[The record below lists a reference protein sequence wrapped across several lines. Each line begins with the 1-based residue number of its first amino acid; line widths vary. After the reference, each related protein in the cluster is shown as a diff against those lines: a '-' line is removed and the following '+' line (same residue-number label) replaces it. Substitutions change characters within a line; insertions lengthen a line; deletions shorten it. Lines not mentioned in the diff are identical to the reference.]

1 MALRQRGYASA
12 YTHGQRG
19 RTLIVAPVV
28 VYDNGDVDFFASVE
42 DAELC
47 LEPWVVEEGFAAYDG
62 EGRLLE
68 LRWRGENLP
77 NFLA

>member
-1 MALRQRGYASA
+1 M
-12 YTHGQRG
+12 
-19 RTLIVAPVV
+19 IVAPVV
-28 VYDNGDVDFFASVE
+28 VDDNGDVDFFASVE

-68 LRWRGENLP
+68 LRVERRESPEL
-77 NFLA
+77 LA